1 MRPARAGITGGRPG
15 MVGAIYVDEAVLGEA
30 SVQSFWSKVHSEI
43 RSFAC
48 LKAIDLGR
56 NDLTGI
62 AAGGVALA
70 QPTICR
76 IAGQTVGEGASGSGG
91 GVVSLLLRSLRPE
104 RAYLSG

>member
-1 MRPARAGITGGRPG
+1 

-30 SVQSFWSKVHSEI
+30 AVQSYWSKVHSEI

-48 LKAIDLGR
+48 LKAIDLGS
-56 NDLTGI
+56 NNLTGI

-76 IAGQTVGEGASGSGG
+76 IAGQIVGEGASGSGG
-91 GVVSLLLRSLRPE
+91 GGCLLAATKPATGKGVSIWIRPAE
-104 RAYLSG
+104 SVILFG

>member
-1 MRPARAGITGGRPG
+1 

-30 SVQSFWSKVHSEI
+30 AVQSIWSKVHSEI

-48 LKAIDLGR
+48 LKAIDLGS
-56 NDLTGI
+56 NNLTGI

-76 IAGQTVGEGASGSGG
+76 IAGQIVGEAASGSGG
-91 GVVSLLLRSLRPE
+91 GFVSLLLRNLRPE
-104 RAYLSG
+104 SGDLSG